1 MDGMCRI
8 NSIDDSNKRH
18 TSTLLKMA
26 PLAGDKCLNPW
37 AHRGQSTC
45 KSQPLSDSTRGLFTG
60 PSYFKVKC
68 ISTQVTT
75 YSSHPLVLPM
85 ALNSL
90 ASSQGVEDAF
100 IKSVDQERLVRK
112 QKSRL
117 TQGLEEWGSSGGR
130 NAREAWGSL
139 PQTDVL
145 VDLDRSLSIWS
156 CFTKHRNGYGEIL

>member
-1 MDGMCRI
+1 MCRI

-75 YSSHPLVLPM
+75 NSSHPLVLPM

-90 ASSQGVEDAF
+90 ASSREWKTLSSSLWTKRGWRAKTKEQVNRGPGGV
-100 IKSVDQERLVRK
+100 
-112 QKSRL
+112 
-117 TQGLEEWGSSGGR
+117 
-130 NAREAWGSL
+130 REQWR
-139 PQTDVL
+139 PK
-145 VDLDRSLSIWS
+145 
-156 CFTKHRNGYGEIL
+156 C